1 MRSFQTVVDAF
12 ALPRRRHQDGMAHA
26 GLIHHGA
33 EFLVGQRLG
42 QMRGATGHPR
52 PIRRFEQPDVN
63 PESMIIVIFSPRY
76 FRSPAAHSLF
86 ADAASA
92 IGSPC

>member
-1 MRSFQTVVDAF
+1 
-12 ALPRRRHQDGMAHA
+12 
-26 GLIHHGA
+26 
-33 EFLVGQRLG
+33 
-42 QMRGATGHPR
+42 
-52 PIRRFEQPDVN
+52 VN